1 MKRPLYDHIWTKIIE
16 RNSLAEGV
24 LKQKIK
30 EHEEIFTAIEKTE
43 GKDAAR
49 NVMDDGLIGHCLAR
63 CLEHLNGSGSVT
75 EKDYYVF
82 YGYASKA
89 AKESE
94 KTVDKELS
102 HLGL

>member
-1 MKRPLYDHIWTKIIE
+1 MKRPLYDHIWTKIVE

-24 LKQKIK
+24 LQQKIK
-30 EHEEIFTAIEKTE
+30 EHEDVFSAIANAE
-43 GKDAAR
+43 GNDVAR

-63 CLEHLNGSGSVT
+63 CLEHLNGSSSVT

-82 YGYASKA
+82 YSYASKA

-94 KTVDKELS
+94 QIIDKELQ

>member
-1 MKRPLYDHIWTKIIE
+1 MWTKIIE

-24 LKQKIK
+24 LEQKIK
-30 EHEEIFTAIEKTE
+30 EHEEIFSAIEKAE
-43 GKDAAR
+43 GKDAVR

-63 CLEHLNGSGSVT
+63 CLEHLNGSSFIT

-94 KTVDKELS
+94 QIIDKELP